1 MFSKNIQNLKT
12 SPVRELIP
20 FSKKAKEAGINIIHL
35 NIGQPDLETPKE
47 FFEAIENFD
56 QETIAYS
63 DSSGRK
69 ELLESIKKYYENL
82 GMNYTEEEILITAGG
97 SEALLFTL
105 MTIFNSGDEVLIP
118 EPYYANYNSFF
129 AMLGI
134 KVIGIPTEF
143 EDNFKLPK
151 KEVIEKLV
159 TEKTRAIMF
168 SNPGNPTGSVY
179 SKD

>member
-47 FFEAIENFD
+47 FFEAIENFN

-69 ELLESIKKYYENL
+69 ELIGSIKKYYENL
-82 GMNYTEEEILITAGG
+82 GMDYAEEEILITAGG
-97 SEALLFTL
+97 SEALLFT
-105 MTIFNSGDEVLIP
+105 
-118 EPYYANYNSFF
+118 
-129 AMLGI
+129 
-134 KVIGIPTEF
+134 
-143 EDNFKLPK
+143 
-151 KEVIEKLV
+151 
-159 TEKTRAIMF
+159 
-168 SNPGNPTGSVY
+168 
-179 SKD
+179 